1 MDNRV
6 TIHQKEIRI
15 RHAGKAW
22 RYIHDVTGANAGNLN
37 RKALEDGS
45 RQYTYGLMFHEWERY
60 ASVFSALGITG
71 ENHSRAGLL
80 GSTSAEAIFT
90 IYGLNMTGAEVS
102 LVPAYSAL
110 FTKKITETIRSE
122 KLTDVI
128 VTDDFAQGGLVH
140 DLLEQKQ
147 ALGLRHVIILHI
159 PVTGVTVN
167 PMLTAVQEAK
177 YKYLK
182 GLYGNRQICMDELL
196 AEYDRYPI
204 AYAPEESCDTAFILH
219 TSGTTGG
226 AGKPV
231 VLSDRAFNAAASGFF
246 EIDGLDLPKDDLATA
261 VIVDLSNA
269 YSIIDQV
276 HVPFAMG
283 ASVAVVPGGVLN
295 PWFYKAI
302 PHYHITF
309 LFTISA
315 MFERWMKLPESV
327 CPDFSSLRFV
337 VLGGTMVSAA
347 DKRRY
352 YEFMRRHGAGDVV
365 LLNGYGISEMGGAC
379 FLSSPDI
386 DDESIGKPLQGINV
400 RLLNEDSGAY
410 LAPRDAPCEGVLY
423 LNAPSLATMEL
434 DGRTITDYEY
444 IDGRPYICTNDY
456 ARIEKDGRL
465 IFLGRANRYFIN
477 EKGRKYESGR
487 VETEVSRQPGIE
499 SCCVVPVYVKTTHDN
514 IPMLCVKTLER
525 GNASK
530 AVICRALRQVFLSEK
545 TLKPDSIPY
554 RIMIV
559 DELPLNANG
568 KIDLYRISR
577 GEVEGET
584 FTVKTVR
591 ILDRITDFRL
601 LPYEEG
607 SADMIKEVF
616 DGISAELKSNV
627 PHFSSNSDSD
637 SDDSEGNE
645 MEMDRIRKA
654 AESVY
659 SMHRMGMQ
667 MTKNVM
673 GRMQPMNSAGGS
685 AHKPFGGMGDL
696 QKMAARM
703 SSVSQKAKNLFPEMD
718 QIAKAHGAV
727 KAHDMAQEL
736 TNRMLPAMKAQME
749 QMMQGMAQM
758 NLIALGTMQNV
769 FDQNY
774 KMMEQVFDTIQKMSN
789 VPTKD
794 EETAAPAK
802 DEETAAPAKD
812 EETAAPVKDE
822 EPDVPGEG
830 EEAANV

>member
-1 MDNRV
+1 M
-6 TIHQKEIRI
+6 
-15 RHAGKAW
+15 
-22 RYIHDVTGANAGNLN
+22 
-37 RKALEDGS
+37 EDGS
-45 RQYTYGLMFHEWERY
+45 REYTYGLMFHEWERY
-60 ASVFSALGITG
+60 ASVFSALNITG

-80 GSTSAEAIFT
+80 GSTSAEAIFA

-110 FTKKITETIRSE
+110 FTKKITETIRKE
-122 KLTDVI
+122 KLTDFI

-140 DLLEQKQ
+140 DLLAQKKT
-147 ALGLRHVIILHI
+147 LGLENVIILHI

-177 YKYLK
+177 FRYLK
-182 GLYGNRQICMDELL
+182 GLYGHRHICMDELL
-196 AEYDRYPI
+196 AEYDGYPI
-204 AYAPEESCDTAFILH
+204 TYAPEESCDTAFILH
-219 TSGTTGG
+219 TSGTTSG

-231 VLSDRAFNAAASGFF
+231 VLSDKAFNAAASGFF
-246 EIDGLDLPKDDLATA
+246 ELDGLVLPQDDLATA

-283 ASVAVVPGGVLN
+283 ASVAVAPGGVLN

-315 MFERWMKLPESV
+315 MFERWMKLPESR

-352 YEFMRRHGAGDVV
+352 YEFMRRHGAGDVI

-386 DDESIGKPLQGINV
+386 DDESIGKPLQGISV
-400 RLLNEDSGAY
+400 RLLCEDSGEY
-410 LAPRDAPCEGVLY
+410 LAPCDAPCEGILY
-423 LNAPSLATMEL
+423 LSAPSMATMEL
-434 DGRTITDYEY
+434 DGGKITDCEY

-456 ARIEKDGRL
+456 ARMENDGRL

-477 EKGRKYESGR
+477 EEGRKYESGR
-487 VETEVSRQPGIE
+487 VEAEISRQDGIE
-499 SCCVVPVYVKTTHDN
+499 SCCVVPVYIKTTHDN
-514 IPMLCVKTLER
+514 VPMLCVKPLEK

-530 AVICRALRQVFLSEK
+530 AVICKALRQVFITEK
-545 TLKPDSIPY
+545 TLNPDSIPY
-554 RIMIV
+554 RVMIV
-559 DELPLNANG
+559 DEMPLNANG

-577 GEVEGET
+577 GEVEGRT

-591 ILDRITDFRL
+591 ILDRITDFML

-616 DGISAELKSNV
+616 DNISAELKSSM

-637 SDDSEGNE
+637 DLEGKE
-645 MEMDRIRKA
+645 MEMDRIKKA
-654 AESVY
+654 AEGIY
-659 SMHRMGMQ
+659 NMHRMGMQ
-667 MTKNVM
+667 MTKNMVDKA
-673 GRMQPMNSAGGS
+673 QQMNSAGGS
-685 AHKPFGGMGDL
+685 DHKSFCSMDDL

-703 SSVSQKAKNLFPEMD
+703 NSVNQKARNMFPEMD
-718 QIAKAHGAV
+718 KIAKTHGAV
-727 KAHDMAQEL
+727 KAHDMAKEL
-736 TNRMLPAMKAQME
+736 SDTMLPAMKAQME

-758 NLIALGTMQNV
+758 NLIAIGTMQNV
-769 FDQNY
+769 FNQNY
-774 KMMEQVFDTIQKMSN
+774 KMMEQVFETIQKMSN
-789 VPTKD
+789 APVKD
-794 EETAAPAK
+794 EKADAPGK
-802 DEETAAPAKD
+802 DGKTDAPVKD
-812 EETAAPVKDE
+812 KKTDAPVKDE
-822 EPDVPGEG
+822 ETAVPGKN

>member
-1 MDNRV
+1 MDNRMI
-6 TIHQKEIRI
+6 TDQKETRTSV
-15 RHAGKAW
+15 RHTGKAW
-22 RYIHDVTGANAGNLN
+22 RYIHDITNANAGNLN

-71 ENHSRAGLL
+71 ENHSRVGLL
-80 GSTSAEAIFT
+80 GSTSVEAIFT

-110 FTKKITETIRSE
+110 FTKKITETIRTE
-122 KLTDVI
+122 KLTDFI

-140 DLLEQKQ
+140 DLLAQKK
-147 ALGLRHVIILHI
+147 ALGLKNVIVLHI

-177 YKYLK
+177 YNYLK
-182 GLYGNRQICMDELL
+182 GLYGHRHICMDELL
-196 AEYDRYPI
+196 SVYDGYPI

-219 TSGTTGG
+219 TSGTTSG

-231 VLSDRAFNAAASGFF
+231 VLSDKAFNAAASGFF
-246 EIDGLDLPKDDLATA
+246 EIDGLALPQDDLATA

-276 HVPFAMG
+276 HVPFAVG

-302 PHYHITF
+302 PHYHISF

-352 YEFMRRHGAGDVV
+352 YEFMRRHGAGDVI

-386 DDESIGKPLQGINV
+386 DDESIGKPLQGVDV
-400 RLLNEDSGAY
+400 RLLNEDSGEY
-410 LAPRDAPCEGVLY
+410 LAPWDAPCEGILY

-434 DGRTITDYEY
+434 DGRKIIDYEY
-444 IDGRPYICTNDY
+444 IDGKPYICTNDY
-456 ARIEKDGRL
+456 ARIENDGRL

-477 EKGRKYESGR
+477 EEGRKYESGR
-487 VETEVSRQPGIE
+487 VETEISRQPGIE
-499 SCCVVPVYVKTTHDN
+499 SCCVVPVYIKTTHDN

-530 AVICRALRQVFLSEK
+530 AVICRALRQVFISEK

-554 RIMIV
+554 RVMIV

-568 KIDLYRISR
+568 KVDLYRISR
-577 GEVEGET
+577 GEVEGKT

-591 ILDRITDFRL
+591 ILDRITDFKL

-627 PHFSSNSDSD
+627 PHFNSNSDSD
-637 SDDSEGNE
+637 IMEGKE
-645 MEMDRIRKA
+645 MEMDKLKKA
-654 AESVY
+654 VDGIY
-659 SMHRMGMQ
+659 NMHRMGMQ
-667 MTKNVM
+667 MTKNM
-673 GRMQPMNSAGGS
+673 LGS
-685 AHKPFGGMGDL
+685 MGDL
-696 QKMAARM
+696 QKMTSKM
-703 SSVSQKAKNLFPEMD
+703 NSVNQKAKNMFPEMD
-718 QIAKAHGAV
+718 KIAKAHGAV

-736 TNRMLPAMKAQME
+736 TNSMLPAMKAQME

-774 KMMEQVFDTIQKMSN
+774 KMMEQVFNSVQKMSN
-789 VPTKD
+789 VPSKDENTAAPTKD

-802 DEETAAPAKD
+802 DEET
-812 EETAAPVKDE
+812 TVS
-822 EPDVPGEG
+822 GEG
-830 EEAANV
+830 EETANV